1 MVVSVLE
8 VWRAEFFFHCYC
20 SGLGRQRKKAESKEQ
35 KICVLWGLLLL
46 SGAAPPQITV
56 FKPPPLQ
63 RFAARKDNVRD
74 GRAVR
79 ESGRSVFQGPL
90 LDRFSVRCP

>member
-1 MVVSVLE
+1 MFSRSGEQSSFFIAIVQ
-8 VWRAEFFFHCYC
+8 VW
-20 SGLGRQRKKAESKEQ
+20 GGRGKAESKEQ

-63 RFAARKDNVRD
+63 RFAARKDDVRD

-79 ESGRSVFQGPL
+79 ESGRRVLQGPL